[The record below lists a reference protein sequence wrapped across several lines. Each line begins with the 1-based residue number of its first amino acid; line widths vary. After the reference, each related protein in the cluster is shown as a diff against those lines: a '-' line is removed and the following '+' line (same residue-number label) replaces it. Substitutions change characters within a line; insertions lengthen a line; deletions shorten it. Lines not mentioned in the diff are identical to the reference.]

1 MGKENYVC
9 ALEKD
14 SKRPCPDC
22 GSTALAYDWTR
33 RDRKHNKALDVYIIC
48 RNCGR
53 RTHAYKT
60 VEDAIAE
67 WNG

>member
-48 RNCGR
+48 RCCGR
-53 RTHAYKT
+53 RTHVHKT

>member
-14 SKRPCPDC
+14 PKRPCPDC
-22 GSTALAYDWTR
+22 GSRALAYDCTR
-33 RDRKHNKALDVYIIC
+33 RDRNKKALDVYIIC
-48 RNCGR
+48 RACGR
-53 RTHAYKT
+53 RTHVHKT
-60 VEDAIAE
+60 VEDAISE